1 VPDAAHLLGIL
12 HICIMNLVALRIP
25 PGWAVTY
32 NRFYEA
38 QLDINPETGQLDNWH
53 LFTNRLLNI
62 HLLPLQSSA
71 INHKH
76 SLLIEVGWLPDGD
89 VDGAY
94 HVALVANTERETWQQ
109 LLQYSHLERKL
120 IVDKMAEWMELVNDY
135 RWGSAPFVKDEF
147 SEFLKWFLAGVED

>member
-1 VPDAAHLLGIL
+1 M
-12 HICIMNLVALRIP
+12 MNLIALQIP

-38 QLDINPETGQLDNWH
+38 KLDINPETGLLQNWQ

-76 SLLIEVGWLPDGD
+76 TLLIEVGWLPDGD
-89 VDGAY
+89 PDGSY
-94 HVALVANTERETWQQ
+94 HVALVANTVSETWQE
-109 LLQYSHLERKL
+109 LLQYSHLEHKP

-135 RWGSAPFVKDEF
+135 RWGSAPRTKDDF
-147 SEFLKWFLAGVED
+147 SVFLKWFLARVED

>member
-1 VPDAAHLLGIL
+1 M
-12 HICIMNLVALRIP
+12 MNLIALQIP

-38 QLDINPETGQLDNWH
+38 KLDINPETGLLQNWQ

-76 SLLIEVGWLPDGD
+76 TLLIEVGWLPDGD
-89 VDGAY
+89 PDGEALALPDGEADGEALALPDGEAEGLDPATSRNLRNTTPP
-94 HVALVANTERETWQQ
+94 ALVLVAVNTGAAVAVPVVTGCSLTIREASSPP
-109 LLQYSHLERKL
+109 LSPLS
-120 IVDKMAEWMELVNDY
+120 
-135 RWGSAPFVKDEF
+135 
-147 SEFLKWFLAGVED
+147 